1 MNLATHAIDRAIN
14 LLETDQEKFDFL
26 QNIGHHINRRMEILQ
41 AKNNTPFA
49 EVIVDEQETIE
60 EIVNEQETN

>member
-41 AKNNTPFA
+41 AKNNMPFA